1 MNVIVDELL
10 FLEKN
15 RYLASHYEQV
25 DAHEFY
31 QDLFQEGWLERRN
44 DLTGGKPNAIFS
56 AAYKKPPEQIAEIE
70 EKEKEEEALIQA
82 ALARGDKK
90 PRFKRR
96 KRILVKNTLV
106 FDGMDG
112 LDEVLNESDPLH
124 LWTITSPVAF
134 SGKTRTN
141 NNGYH
146 LWGMTID
153 LDGVG
158 MDQLKDLLYQIDNEV
173 IPRPTYLVNSGT
185 GFHVYYMFEEPIP
198 MYPRLMDQL
207 KALKRELTNVVWNRY
222 TSVIPA
228 EERQFQGLVQGFRA
242 VGTRTKLG
250 SDFKVTAFRIGR
262 KHTLQYLM
270 DWAEN
275 DRDIDFDEFSHVT
288 LDEAREKWP
297 EWYQARIEEGKPR
310 KPFDFPPEVY
320 ESWLRRM
327 ELGTFDGNRYNCVA
341 NMFSLAL
348 RCGISFEDVM
358 ADAMSLVPRLNRLT
372 RKRGNQ
378 FTEDDVLDAASYYD
392 EAYRNM
398 GLKTVYHMTKI
409 AIPPTPRNYRSQKVH
424 LARIRTLQQL
434 DDPDGTWRNKKGRP
448 KGSGTAA
455 QSVAA
460 YRAEHPEATV
470 TEVARA
476 LKISRPTVYKWWDA
490 KPAPPPFIP
499 YRFTPGGVEPV
510 YQKSEDGKQGQLPT
524 SESLKA
530 LRKYMDKQS

>member
-1 MNVIVDELL
+1 MTNDELL

-15 RYLASHYEQV
+15 SYMASHYEQV
-25 DAHEFY
+25 DAQEFY
-31 QDLFQEGWLERRN
+31 QDLFQEGWLEERN

-56 AAYKKPPEQIAEIE
+56 SAYQKTPEQIAEIE
-70 EKEKEEEALIQA
+70 EKEREEEQLIQA
-82 ALARGDKK
+82 ALDRGEKA
-90 PRFKRR
+90 PRFKKR
-96 KRILVKNTLV
+96 KRIWVKNTLV

-112 LDEVLNESDPLH
+112 LAAVLQDAEPQH
-124 LWTITSPVAF
+124 LWTITSPVTF
-134 SGKTRTN
+134 SGKSRTN

-158 MDQLKDLLYQIDNEV
+158 MEQLRDLLYQIDNEV

-222 TSVIPA
+222 TSSIPA
-228 EERQFQGLVQGFRA
+228 EERQFQGLVQGFRV

-250 SDFKVTAFRIGR
+250 ADFKVTAFRIGQ

-270 DWAEN
+270 EWAEN
-275 DRDIDFDEFSHVT
+275 ERDIDFDEFAHVT
-288 LDEAREKWP
+288 LDEARELWP
-297 EWYQARIEEGKPR
+297 EWYQARIVEGKKR

-341 NMFSLAL
+341 VMFSLAL
-348 RCGISFEDVM
+348 RCGIEFNDVM

-372 RKRGNQ
+372 KKKSNQ

-392 EAYRNM
+392 DAYRNL
-398 GLKTVYHMTKI
+398 GLDAVYHMTKI
-409 AIPPTPRNYRSQKVH
+409 AITPTPRNHRRQKEH
-424 LARIRTLQQL
+424 LGRIRTMQQY
-434 DDPDGTWRNKKGRP
+434 DDPDGNWRNKAGAP
-448 KGSGTAA
+448 TA
-455 QSVAA
+455 QEKVAT
-460 YRAEHPEATV
+460 YRAEHPEASV

-476 LKISRPTVYKWWDA
+476 LNISRTTVYKWWDA
-490 KPAPPPFIP
+490 NS
-499 YRFTPGGVEPV
+499 T
-510 YQKSEDGKQGQLPT
+510 D
-524 SESLKA
+524 
-530 LRKYMDKQS
+530 